1 VKRRFD
7 LYKERKYKFFIISF
21 YSVNQTRWLCG
32 KNFCRKYIIIQL
44 MLQVS
49 PDLNNNMHLL
59 NGTESTNSVNTKLES
74 GCRTKTAEKIE
85 LIS

>member
-1 VKRRFD
+1 
-7 LYKERKYKFFIISF
+7 
-21 YSVNQTRWLCG
+21 
-32 KNFCRKYIIIQL
+32 